1 MSILVTSASGSNGD
15 GYGALLSFRLDGTF
29 IGLFSDDPRIVDPRG
44 LSVSSD
50 RQHLYVNSGNDRI
63 LALDTKGRVV
73 RDTGSVPGLN
83 AGGGNLGPDG
93 RYYVGLRSARTIAA
107 FPPYLDGAAQ
117 SVLPAGVVPYPRG
130 FAFGA
135 DGKLFLASGIGPDGE
150 GENNIVVFDPD
161 GGLHASRFITDDA
174 VSPLDLAIG
183 PNGNVL
189 VSSEFPFGKP
199 DAVCTVREYDSSTGS
214 LVRVFRM
221 DRTMSFHR
229 PRGLRFDSEGVLF
242 CVARDTVIAFDFVDG
257 RCLGP
262 VIDMPRLN
270 GQAIA
275 FFA

>member
-29 IGLFSDDPRIVDPRG
+29 IGSFSDDPRIVDPRG
-44 LSVSSD
+44 MSVSPD

-73 RDTGSVPGLN
+73 RDTDSVPGLN
-83 AGGGNLGPDG
+83 AGGGSLGPDG

-107 FPPYLDGAAQ
+107 FPPHLDGVAQ
-117 SVLPAGVVPYPRG
+117 SVLPASAVPYPRG
-130 FAFGA
+130 FAFGP

-161 GGLHASRFITDDA
+161 GGLHASRFIADDA
-174 VSPLDLAIG
+174 VSPLDLTIG

-214 LVRVFRM
+214 LVRVFRV
-221 DRTMSFHR
+221 DRNMSFHR
-229 PRGLRFDSEGVLF
+229 PRGLRFDPEGVLF

-262 VIDMPRLN
+262 VIDMPGLN

>member
-29 IGLFSDDPRIVDPRG
+29 IGSFSDDPRIVDPRG
-44 LSVSSD
+44 MSVSPD

-63 LALDTKGRVV
+63 LTLDTKGTVV
-73 RDTGSVPGLN
+73 RDTGAVPGLN
-83 AGGGNLGPDG
+83 AGGGHLGPDG

-130 FAFGA
+130 FAFGT

-150 GENNIVVFDPD
+150 GENNIVVFDQD
-161 GGLHASRFITDDA
+161 GELHTSRFITDDA
-174 VSPLDLAIG
+174 VSPLDLTIG

-214 LVRVFRM
+214 LVRVFRV
-221 DRTMSFHR
+221 DRKTNFHR
-229 PRGLRFDSEGVLF
+229 PRGLRFDSEGYLF
-242 CVARDTVIAFDFVDG
+242 CVAQDTVIAFDFADG

-262 VIDMPRLN
+262 IVDKPKLN